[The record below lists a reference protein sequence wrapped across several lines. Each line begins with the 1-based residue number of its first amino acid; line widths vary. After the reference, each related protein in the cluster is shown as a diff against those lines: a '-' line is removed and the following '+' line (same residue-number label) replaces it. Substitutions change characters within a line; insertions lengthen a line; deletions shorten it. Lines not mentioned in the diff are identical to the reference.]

1 MALFRHKRGN
11 QPGASSGLAGDIRGA
26 SLLEGAILL
35 PFLFTLGLGMFEFG
49 NLLYQYQLVMSG
61 VRDAGRY
68 LARVD
73 VTAGTPRTT
82 AEANAKN
89 LALTGTVDGSGAARV
104 SWWNAADITVTY
116 PTTNNPIINTDTGAR
131 TYRGGPLITEIRVS
145 TTATYGSF
153 GFLSY
158 VGLGPITFTLEHR
171 ERHIGD

>member
-1 MALFRHKRGN
+1 MTPFLFKRSIPSDPGTGFAGDKRGT
-11 QPGASSGLAGDIRGA
+11 
-26 SLLEGAILL
+26 SLVEGAILF

-61 VRDAGRY
+61 VRDAARH

-73 VTAGTPRTT
+73 ITDAS
-82 AEANAKN
+82 AETKAKN

-116 PTTNNPIINTDTGAR
+116 PTIANPITNANTGAR
-131 TYRGGPLITEIRVS
+131 AYRGGANITEIRVT

-153 GFLSY
+153 GFLGY
-158 VGLGPITFTLEHR
+158 LGLGPISFTLEHR